1 MAQRKV
7 SRVFNKGE
15 LTLDKVVGVRP
26 DNTNQF
32 IKASLRKDTTFRRG
46 IPSMKTVANET
57 ADGFKKN

>member
-32 IKASLRKDTTFRRG
+32 IKAPL
-46 IPSMKTVANET
+46 
-57 ADGFKKN
+57 